1 MEEIAF
7 SDWPGQP
14 VDLNAGNN
22 SWLPAYGFTAPC
34 TLLERE
40 DFIGNPDAEYF
51 LPSGFGN
58 YMYLETILEETS
70 DDLRSESDA
79 DSRGSPVGWL
89 ATDSEAGSVICMDPP
104 DDAECDSDREIACP
118 SKRRKQDIFLTLP
131 NCNPEE
137 DLNSLSRSSSL
148 LQFETLEKQCQENY
162 PSSPSLYSQ
171 FSYDSLE
178 SSMRKSDLS
187 PDSLNSPKS
196 DFAEDETD
204 YYKTLKIDV
213 PARAKRSNDSWLYN
227 ANRSSGSDTSESDVI
242 DISRSFD
249 NLKPW
254 RSFESLPVGQK
265 SVREKAS
272 AENLSEDSGYS
283 DHLTK
288 SSSTNNFKAKDE
300 IRTKTMKS
308 YPEKRSSYVGFSA
321 YDGDV
326 LQENFNGNFGVSYQD
341 LSILRDP
348 NLENLK
354 TSPLIDHFMKNK
366 KQRSPIVSEI
376 SALSSKILKLDSNR
390 ECVSNFKTSSSSEP
404 NIRKAVD
411 GRQYATNLS
420 VSSVPKDLNF
430 IGDFTKSVCRSTSDS
445 VASKNWNLAD
455 LHLEN
460 CNETGLT
467 EEETMSFKR
476 ESSYNEAIT
485 NTTNYKREGSYAE
498 AMANR
503 VDLSDDEHSLYNKN
517 KPKLPKNPIVEFD
530 KKVLK
535 AISEQSLINSNQNL
549 HEAEVQIINSTPKRT
564 VVSTP
569 NLAEQIQEEEDR
581 RKSSMDIARKGS
593 STSGVSDVEEKTRMS
608 LRSFN
613 GSNRGVHFS
622 PVVSEV
628 NWRDD
633 SVSTVTPDRE
643 SSYSLGS
650 SSSGRGSPA
659 LIKPRAVRM
668 SYSQPDL
675 SDDKKEFVDSLK
687 KLRQDF
693 SKSQPDVAKFKR
705 RGSQLIKKDEDGTL
719 VKAYIDRD
727 GIQYKHTHLDIGF
740 NSQTTTAGLPHQ
752 FETRPPHERSSTST
766 VQKSAFKS
774 AIGSVSSVNNME
786 ARDAHRE
793 IAHAHKDSKQS
804 KASGKLGGFFSRLA
818 SFRFSLRKGAEE
830 KAKLKKKKNVAD
842 APGVGNA
849 PVTIMAPQQRV
860 ASKSD
865 YIYIPL
871 KGPSVKSDK
880 HNNNEH
886 SPKTNSV
893 TSKPPLPK
901 QPPRVVHASVK
912 SSATASGADRQ
923 QRADNRQQRR
933 RTIDSSSGGCPLPME
948 PMGLIETD
956 LDTEVTVITSGAN
969 VKTRS
974 LLDLGA
980 QPHRLTLTG
989 GTDQQGKEHRPQTRP
1004 HKSMEFLLD
1013 KQNLK
1018 VVEPPEN
1025 ELQKGERVMSE
1036 HQLRVQRSLQK
1047 LTLPEWYKQ
1056 SPLPREGFLL
1066 KKQSTRETR
1075 WNGTG
1080 SKTTSLSSLGSNT
1093 FSPIVSPTPLNQPF
1107 VRWSTSKLN
1116 STASSPC
1123 ASTRSSFNTRQPNGS
1138 ISPSSARSSFS
1149 YRQPYLGW
1157 RSQERLSRP
1166 RTPAERLASSLLS
1179 AQNATAQQESPEIQT
1194 SIKEVTSAIVHYVSG
1209 LRPEDAR
1216 DRSYDSQE
1224 TASQRSSS
1232 VSPRGSQKLCWVES
1246 SFVGTRPLDSPQTP
1260 VTLSESQSHTPITST
1275 KLRLDLQTHND
1286 VAHLSTTTSTS
1297 KPSPTST
1304 TLEDVLD
1311 SLLGLP
1317 SSGRAPSPSLQETV
1331 SANTSPCHKSNA
1343 EDPSEQ
1349 FRRRSE
1355 GSEPSSNLNSRR
1367 VSFSSSPVLRCRYSR
1382 CGRTVLIS
1390 TSEASAFKNC
1400 HNCSYTYCS
1409 RACRRAHWEK
1419 HRKTCLFSRIGTLC
1433 RQVIASCKEKK
1444 DVLSHLSKIAR
1455 RGYLSHGIG
1464 SVKCFFPNPESAE
1477 QFISNGLPG
1486 LGELTYV
1493 RWQDLLP
1500 SEMGSQLYAEL
1511 VKMCKNYNPNSKLV
1525 LYVSICVIS
1534 ESPATGSVK
1543 WERQLVS
1550 RCAKMRLSKDIQI
1563 QDREPTEN
1571 TETLILTS
1579 APIETDPTTTKE
1591 IREKT
1596 VENLKDHL
1604 RNRGVSLKRQQPEIH
1619 KQLVDYC
1626 SNVSKKF
1633 TPVTMYPKDNVSG
1646 KNLMCILMLDA
1657 NQESVREIEN
1667 AGVKVKTID
1676 LLKDFCKD

>member
-22 SWLPAYGFTAPC
+22 PWLPAYGYTAPT

-51 LPSGFGN
+51 LHSGFGH

-89 ATDSEAGSVICMDPP
+89 ATDSEAGSVICIEPP
-104 DDAECDSDREIACP
+104 DDAECDSDRELACP
-118 SKRRKQDIFLTLP
+118 AKRRKQDFFLNLP
-131 NCNPEE
+131 VPEE

-162 PSSPSLYSQ
+162 PSSPSIYSQ
-171 FSYDSLE
+171 FSFDSLE
-178 SSMRKSDLS
+178 TSNRKNNLS

-196 DFAEDETD
+196 ESTEDETD

-213 PARAKRSNDSWLYN
+213 PTRVKRSNDSLLYS
-227 ANRSSGSDTSESDVI
+227 AHRSSGSDTSESDVI

-254 RSFESLPVGQK
+254 RSFDSLPIINKNIRDKV
-265 SVREKAS
+265 S

-288 SSSTNNFKAKDE
+288 SSSTNSFKSKDE
-300 IRTKTMKS
+300 VRVNTMKNYS
-308 YPEKRSSYVGFSA
+308 DRKSSYVGFSA
-321 YDGDV
+321 YDGDIM
-326 LQENFNGNFGVSYQD
+326 QENFNGNFGVSYQD
-341 LSILRDP
+341 LTILRDP
-348 NLENLK
+348 DLDNLK
-354 TSPLIDHFMKNK
+354 SSPLIEHFIKHR
-366 KQRSPIVSEI
+366 KQRSLPVSD
-376 SALSSKILKLDSNR
+376 STALSSTKTLKLDSKR
-390 ECVSNFKTSSSSEP
+390 ECASNYKPSSSSEP
-404 NIRKAVD
+404 NILTVVD
-411 GRQYATNLS
+411 SQQNSTSNIC

-430 IGDFTKSVCRSTSDS
+430 ISDFTKSVSRPNSDS
-445 VASKNWNLAD
+445 VALKNWNLAD
-455 LHLEN
+455 FQPGK
-460 CNETGLT
+460 CNETDLIA
-467 EEETMSFKR
+467 EDMAQYKR
-476 ESSYNEAIT
+476 EGSYAEAIN
-485 NTTNYKREGSYAE
+485 NTTQYKREGSYAE

-503 VDLSDDEHSLYNKN
+503 VDLSDDEHSLYNRK
-517 KPKLPKNPIVEFD
+517 KPKLPKTPIVEFD

-535 AISEQSLINSNQNL
+535 AISEQSLQNSNQNIQ
-549 HEAEVQIINSTPKRT
+549 ETIIYVPTPVFVTPQRT

-569 NLAEQIQEEEDR
+569 NLAIDKMEQYDELSYEDER
-581 RKSSMDIARKGS
+581 RKSSLDLVRKGS
-593 STSGVSDVEEKTRMS
+593 IIKSSTSTSGLSDAEDKPRASV
-608 LRSFN
+608 RSFT
-613 GSNRGVHFS
+613 GSTNSKGVHFS

-628 NWRDD
+628 NWKDD

-650 SSSGRGSPA
+650 SSPDRSSPPRE
-659 LIKPRAVRM
+659 LIKPRAVRLT
-668 SYSQPDL
+668 SSQPDL
-675 SDDKKEFVDSLK
+675 SDDSCKKEFITNLK
-687 KLRQDF
+687 KFRTEV
-693 SKSQPDVAKFKR
+693 SKSQPDVAKFRR
-705 RGSQLIKKDEDGTL
+705 RGSQLIKKDKDGTV

-727 GIQYKHTHLDIGF
+727 GIQYKHTHLDIGMGF
-740 NSQTTTAGLPHQ
+740 GHNTQTATAAQPHYVEKP
-752 FETRPPHERSSTST
+752 FETSFSGAGH
-766 VQKSAFKS
+766 KSAFKS
-774 AIGSVSSVNNME
+774 VSASSVNNME
-786 ARDAHRE
+786 ARDIHRE
-793 IAHAHKDSKQS
+793 VAHAQKDAKQS

-830 KAKLKKKKNVAD
+830 KAKLKKKKNEAALPAAGNVPDVSVNLNAD
-842 APGVGNA
+842 SLLPFMQRVRCENQ
-849 PVTIMAPQQRV
+849 PRFKNRTIMTPQQRV
-860 ASKSD
+860 ATKSD

-871 KGPSVKSDK
+871 KGPTSQNNQTLSGAPF
-880 HNNNEH
+880 NNNDA
-886 SPKTNSV
+886 SPKSNSV

-912 SSATASGADRQ
+912 PSAAASSADRQ
-923 QRADNRQQRR
+923 HRPDTRQQRR
-933 RTIDSSSGGCPLPME
+933 RTIDSTSGGCPLPME

-956 LDTEVTVITSGAN
+956 LDTEITVITSGAN

-980 QPHRLTLTG
+980 QPHRLTLARG
-989 GTDQQGKEHRPQTRP
+989 DGEQASEHHPQNRP

-1047 LTLPEWYKQ
+1047 LTIPDWYKQ
-1056 SPLPREGFLL
+1056 SPVPREGFLL
-1066 KKQSTRETR
+1066 KKQSPRETR

-1093 FSPIVSPTPLNQPF
+1093 FSPVLSPTPLSQPF

-1138 ISPSSARSSFS
+1138 ISPSSVRSSFS

-1179 AQNATAQQESPEIQT
+1179 AQGTPPPQPQESPEIQT

-1232 VSPRGSQKLCWVES
+1232 VSPRGSQKLCWLES

-1260 VTLSESQSHTPITST
+1260 VTLSESQSHTPISST

-1286 VAHLSTTTSTS
+1286 VTLLSTSTTTQ
-1297 KPSPTST
+1297 KPSPSST

-1317 SSGRAPSPSLQETV
+1317 STGRAPSPSLQG
-1331 SANTSPCHKSNA
+1331 
-1343 EDPSEQ
+1343 
-1349 FRRRSE
+1349 RRH
-1355 GSEPSSNLNSRR
+1355 
-1367 VSFSSSPVLRCRYSR
+1367 V
-1382 CGRTVLIS
+1382 
-1390 TSEASAFKNC
+1390 
-1400 HNCSYTYCS
+1400 
-1409 RACRRAHWEK
+1409 
-1419 HRKTCLFSRIGTLC
+1419 
-1433 RQVIASCKEKK
+1433 
-1444 DVLSHLSKIAR
+1444 D
-1455 RGYLSHGIG
+1455 
-1464 SVKCFFPNPESAE
+1464 
-1477 QFISNGLPG
+1477 
-1486 LGELTYV
+1486 
-1493 RWQDLLP
+1493 
-1500 SEMGSQLYAEL
+1500 
-1511 VKMCKNYNPNSKLV
+1511 
-1525 LYVSICVIS
+1525 
-1534 ESPATGSVK
+1534 
-1543 WERQLVS
+1543 
-1550 RCAKMRLSKDIQI
+1550 
-1563 QDREPTEN
+1563 
-1571 TETLILTS
+1571 
-1579 APIETDPTTTKE
+1579 
-1591 IREKT
+1591 
-1596 VENLKDHL
+1596 
-1604 RNRGVSLKRQQPEIH
+1604 GVS
-1619 KQLVDYC
+1619 
-1626 SNVSKKF
+1626 
-1633 TPVTMYPKDNVSG
+1633 
-1646 KNLMCILMLDA
+1646 
-1657 NQESVREIEN
+1657 
-1667 AGVKVKTID
+1667 
-1676 LLKDFCKD
+1676 